1 MPHSEYC
8 LHKEYWKATRW
19 GLDTDV
25 LALIA
30 SQVMA
35 TRTESKPLDPW
46 RIKELATSKGFAN
59 KFMTM
64 AIKPAS
70 VLRRAFMSVV
80 DTVREVLSV

>member
-1 MPHSEYC
+1 
-8 LHKEYWKATRW
+8 
-19 GLDTDV
+19 
-25 LALIA
+25 
-30 SQVMA
+30 MA

-64 AIKPAS
+64 AVKPAS